1 MSNALPTSSA
11 NDDGMQKHDI
21 KNTDAATA
29 QKLYEETEAKS
40 AAPNVSITTEL
51 PVPQATQQEEV
62 KVSVEQ
68 NFSDFGNFE
77 QP

>member
-40 AAPNVSITTEL
+40 APNVSITTEL
-51 PVPQATQQEEV
+51 PVPQATQ
-62 KVSVEQ
+62 
-68 NFSDFGNFE
+68 
-77 QP
+77 